1 MCLILIPTAKEIL
14 FALGTQ
20 QPRLSRPNFH
30 VYIEQLTEGMKLR
43 EFEEFSE
50 YLMTSVKV
58 GSPLALWAGV
68 VYGFLVSSVMKGC
81 VLHVD
86 S

>member
-1 MCLILIPTAKEIL
+1 MYILQCTGGVYSTCTYKLFLICIAKEIL
-14 FALGTQ
+14 FALGAQ

-58 GSPLALWAGV
+58 GSPISLTI
-68 VYGFLVSSVMKGC
+68 
-81 VLHVD
+81 
-86 S
+86 